1 MPTPRIFFSYA
12 SQDKFWIEAF
22 KKSTGFANVG
32 VVRVLDYAAEE
43 VGYGDL
49 GEKLNEQIQG
59 SAVVIAFVSSNYC
72 KKQWTVAEWEEALTE
87 VQRRRLVFVPLMLD
101 ADAVTW
107 WQDLRKQGKLT
118 ALSRD
123 YAYVSFFDAAGRP
136 LDIRPEDTL
145 VNGKIARLAQQIRQ
159 DLETP
164 DVDGEPAPAPRTSDP
179 YPTAAAAGVDVVVL
193 GHPTAALP
201 QEMAEPIRKLCERVI
216 GRGFRME
223 AWRDGWRKKAD
234 ARGQVRASG
243 NAIFVQP
250 VAEAEAAD
258 LLANPGVIAAYLDA
272 AACPNAK
279 VALWLPSGFS
289 DRDFEAAAQG
299 AAGLRTFP
307 ALRIDSAEAL
317 ADWLQGFMTPD
328 ASGDETRIQIKT
340 VGLLG
345 DGGPEQLICPM
356 NVINQLKS
364 EITTIACKFVD
375 NPHPTPPP
383 WEFWGEQFSEH
394 LKRLRGN
401 RTIIAIHDL
410 DVAPGP
416 DSSIEKQL
424 QARFDE
430 ILEAVEEEQR
440 DRALAG
446 KPPLNAFLAALLV
459 RTASALP
466 FNEYPYDGRY
476 GQWRL
481 LGFAPPNGAGADA
494 PLKANPDSLAVF
506 KQKLYSWA
514 HSQTQTLQ

>member
-1 MPTPRIFFSYA
+1 MSTPRIFFSYA
-12 SQDKFWIEAF
+12 SEDKFWVDAF
-22 KKSTGFANVG
+22 QKSTGFANVG

-43 VGYGDL
+43 VGYGGL

-87 VQRRRLVFVPLMLD
+87 IQRRHLVFVPLMLD

-107 WQDLRKQGKLT
+107 WQNLRKRGKLS

-136 LDIRPEDTL
+136 LDIRPEDTQ

-164 DVDGEPAPAPRTSDP
+164 RVEEEPVPAPQNAS
-179 YPTAAAAGVDVVVL
+179 PTAAAEGVEVVVL

-201 QEMAEPIRKLCERVI
+201 QEMDEPIRKLCEGLK

-223 AWRDGWRKKAD
+223 AWRDGWRRKAD
-234 ARGQVRASG
+234 ARSQAGSAA

-250 VAEAEAAD
+250 VAEGEAAD
-258 LLANPGVIAAYLDA
+258 LVADPGVIATYLDA
-272 AACPNAK
+272 AARRNAK

-289 DRDFEAAAQG
+289 DCDFEAAAQL
-299 AAGLRTFP
+299 AAGSRAFP
-307 ALRIDSAEAL
+307 ALRAESAEAL
-317 ADWLQGFMTPD
+317 ADWLQGFKTPD
-328 ASGDETRIQIKT
+328 ASCDETRLQIKT

-345 DGGPEQLICPM
+345 DGGPEQLSGPM
-356 NVINQLKS
+356 NIINQLKS
-364 EITTIACKFVD
+364 EITSIASKFVD

-401 RTIIAIHDL
+401 RTIIVIHDL

-430 ILEAVEEEQR
+430 ILEAVEKEQME
-440 DRALAG
+440 RALAG

-514 HSQTQTLQ
+514 HTQTQTLQ